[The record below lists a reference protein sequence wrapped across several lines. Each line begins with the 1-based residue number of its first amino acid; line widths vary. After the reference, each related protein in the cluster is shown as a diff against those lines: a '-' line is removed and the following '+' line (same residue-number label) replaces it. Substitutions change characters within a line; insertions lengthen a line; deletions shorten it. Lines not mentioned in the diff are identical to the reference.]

1 MFVNEWGQKMYGI
14 FALSL
19 KVTNWC
25 NLNCAHCRENSGRD
39 AAIKPMPLEKV
50 EDYIS
55 QFQELPINLSNR
67 ITIDGGEP
75 MLPYFMG
82 DENYIPTVLCL
93 VSKAGA
99 TPTIKTNGT
108 WGNTYTNRSTVLKS
122 LAKNAYFVGRPL
134 TINVPVDE
142 FHNNISGVSNIIA
155 DVVFSDYLRG
165 ALNISVSG
173 FDTIGS
179 VVAYARLRSD
189 LRDREINT
197 VDSGNDNL
205 VAYNDDGV
213 GIHVETDYMSGVVR
227 CGRAIKN
234 HVYTEDNLSTY
245 VNKIQIDN
253 DDNVALNYVAR
264 DNIKNRP
271 LANVIDYLIK
281 IMDTKQK

>member
-1 MFVNEWGQKMYGI
+1 MYGI
-14 FALSL
+14 FDLSL

-39 AAIKPMPLEKV
+39 ATMKLMTLEKI
-50 EDYIS
+50 EDIIA

-75 MLPYFMG
+75 MLPYFIG
-82 DENYIPTVLCL
+82 NENYIPTAVCL
-93 VSKAGA
+93 ISKSGA
-99 TPTIKTNGT
+99 IPVIKTNAT
-108 WGNTYTNRSTVLKS
+108 WGRTYSDRNAILKS
-122 LAKNAYFVGRPL
+122 LAKNACFIGRPVTL
-134 TINVPVDE
+134 VMPVDE
-142 FHNNISGVSNIIA
+142 FHENISGIANIIA

-165 ALNISVSG
+165 TLNLNVSG

-179 VVAYARLRSD
+179 VVAHARLRSD
-189 LRDREINT
+189 LMDREIKT
-197 VDSGNDNL
+197 VDSRNSNFI
-205 VAYNDDGV
+205 AYNDDGV
-213 GIHVETDYMSGVVR
+213 GIHVESDYMSGVMR

-264 DNIKNRP
+264 DNIKKQP
-271 LANVIDYLIK
+271 LKTVIDSLIRS
-281 IMDTKQK
+281 IDARTK